1 MVNFFKYPLIY
12 PYTGNI
18 RSTRLLDVNTL
29 PCQSPISIEHVYLI
43 HTIIWSSRVDIATN
57 AIERH
62 GKDDCHN
69 VAGEIRDECQNEWGA
84 SGQSWVVLFDMNG
97 AFSIRC
103 SPNKSI
109 ELRGNGVFVYAARL
123 WGVYKPWPRT
133 GTWPTPLCLFL
144 FLWLLIFVWF

>member
-1 MVNFFKYPLIY
+1 M
-12 PYTGNI
+12 T
-18 RSTRLLDVNTL
+18 
-29 PCQSPISIEHVYLI
+29 
-43 HTIIWSSRVDIATN
+43 WSWEVASEKGFSDDDDICRFLDIATN

-123 WGVYKPWPRT
+123 
-133 GTWPTPLCLFL
+133 
-144 FLWLLIFVWF
+144 

>member
-1 MVNFFKYPLIY
+1 MVSVLVSPK
-12 PYTGNI
+12 
-18 RSTRLLDVNTL
+18 LLGFGFGFGETKKKVSLDHY
-29 PCQSPISIEHVYLI
+29 SM
-43 HTIIWSSRVDIATN
+43 DIATN

-84 SGQSWVVLFDMNG
+84 SGQSWVVSFDMNG

-109 ELRGNGVFVYAARL
+109 DLRGNGVFIYAAR
-123 WGVYKPWPRT
+123 
-133 GTWPTPLCLFL
+133 
-144 FLWLLIFVWF
+144 I